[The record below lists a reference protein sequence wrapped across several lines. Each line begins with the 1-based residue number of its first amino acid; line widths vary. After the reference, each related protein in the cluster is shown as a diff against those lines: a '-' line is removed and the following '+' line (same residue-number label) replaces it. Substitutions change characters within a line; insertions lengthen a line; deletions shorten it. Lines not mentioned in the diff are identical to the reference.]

1 MKTLYIDC
9 GMGAAGDMLSAALL
23 ELMPDPDEA
32 VARLNA
38 FGIGGVTYSRERT
51 SRCGIAA
58 TRLVVKVN
66 GVEECADGHAHVHS
80 REHAHE
86 HVQEGM
92 HGHVHEHAHEHVHGH
107 EHGHGHQV
115 HHHEHRSLC
124 DVLRL
129 VDDLELP
136 AGVKEHV
143 KAVYRL
149 LADAEGRAHGRAV
162 GEVHFHEVGA
172 LDAVADI
179 SAACWLMAE
188 LAPEEVVASPVN
200 VGGGTVRC
208 AHGVLSVPA
217 PATAA
222 LLEGVPAYSD
232 GLVQCELCTPTGAA
246 LLRHFAS
253 RFGAMPVMRAD
264 GTGYGAGGREIE
276 GRANLLRCTIG
287 ERAGGCE
294 RRDEVLEIAC
304 NIDDMT
310 GEDMAFACERIIAAG
325 ALDVAM
331 LPATMKKGR
340 PGVVMLVLCTPADHD
355 VVVDA
360 MFRHTTTLGVRE
372 HICGR
377 HVLSRREGAV
387 AFPGGETVRVK
398 TSEGRGVA
406 REKFEHD
413 DLAAVARAKGV
424 SLAEVRASLQG
435 SAGR

>member
-9 GMGAAGDMLSAALL
+9 GMGAAGDMLAASLL

-38 FGIGGVTYSRERT
+38 IGIEGVTYSRERT

-58 TRLVVKVN
+58 TRLVVKVK
-66 GVEECADGHAHVHS
+66 GVEECTE
-80 REHAHE
+80 EHAHE
-86 HVQEGM
+86 HEHGHEHCHEHCHD
-92 HGHVHEHAHEHVHGH
+92 HGHVHEHCHDHVHAH
-107 EHGHGHQV
+107 HA
-115 HHHEHRSLC
+115 HHHEHRSLEQMLQI
-124 DVLRL
+124 VENLA
-129 VDDLELP
+129 LP
-136 AGVKEHV
+136 ADVKEHV

-149 LADAEGRAHGRAV
+149 IADAESKAHGRAV

-179 SAACWLMAE
+179 SAVCWLMAE
-188 LAPEEVVASPVN
+188 LAPDEVVASPVN

-208 AHGVLSVPA
+208 AHGILSVPA

-222 LLEGVPAYSD
+222 FLEGVPAYSD
-232 GLVQCELCTPTGAA
+232 GAVQCELCTPTGAA
-246 LLRHFAS
+246 LLRHLAN
-253 RFGAMPVMRAD
+253 RFGAMPVMCAS

-287 ERAGGCE
+287 ESADSG
-294 RRDEVLEIAC
+294 RDEVWEIAC

-310 GEDMAFACERIIAAG
+310 GEDLAFAGERIISAG

-340 PGVVMLVLCTPADHD
+340 PGVVMVILCRRPDHD
-355 VVVDA
+355 AVLDA
-360 MFRHTTTLGVRE
+360 IFRHTSTIGVRE
-372 HICGR
+372 HLCGR
-377 HVLSRREGAV
+377 HVLARRESTLTLADGK
-387 AFPGGETVRVK
+387 TVRMK
-398 TSEGRGVA
+398 TSEGHGVV

-413 DLAAVARAKGV
+413 DLAAIAGD
-424 SLAEVRASLQG
+424 SGESIAEVRASIQS